1 VAQLPLALSLDSHA
15 VFETFVEGP
24 NGAALAHVRALASG
38 AGRGTVWLGGPRA
51 SGKSHALQA
60 ACSAAGREGKRA
72 MYLPLAAPEV
82 VPDLLAN
89 LEELEFL
96 ALDDLQCVAGR
107 PVWET
112 RLFQVLNGFL
122 SGERG
127 LLLAASA
134 APGAAGFLLPDL
146 ASRAAGAAV
155 YRLQR
160 LDEAQQVEA
169 LLRHASHRGLELDRS
184 AARFLQARVP
194 RDMGVLCAWLQR
206 LDRAS
211 LAAQR
216 RLTIPFIRELLGE
229 HSSSR
234 AAAQDEEQAELDERG
249 QQHDAGEGGAPE
261 RGDDL
266 DGGRAGE

>member
-1 VAQLPLALSLDSHA
+1 MTQLPLALYLDSHA
-15 VFETFVEGP
+15 VFETFVEGA

-38 AGRGTVWLGGPRA
+38 ADRGTVWLGGARA

-60 ACSAAGREGKRA
+60 ACSAAAREGKRA

-82 VPDLLAN
+82 VPDLLAD

-96 ALDDLQCVAGR
+96 ALDDLHCVAGR
-107 PVWET
+107 PAWET
-112 RLFQVLNGFL
+112 RLFQILDGFQ

-127 LLLAASA
+127 LLMAAA
-134 APGAAGFLLPDL
+134 AVPAAAGFLLPDL

-155 YRLQR
+155 YRLQP
-160 LDEAQQVEA
+160 LDDAWQVEA
-169 LLRHASHRGLELDRS
+169 LLRHASHRGLELERS
-184 AARFLQARVP
+184 AACFLQARVP
-194 RDMGVLCAWLQR
+194 RDMRVLCAWLER

-216 RLTIPFIRELLGE
+216 RVTVPFIREFLGE
-229 HSSSR
+229 HSSAR
-234 AAAQDEEQAELDERG
+234 APAQHEEQPELDERG
-249 QQHDAGEGGAPE
+249 QQHDAGEHGAPE
-261 RGDDL
+261 RSHDL